1 MFWAGVQ
8 FKQCFE
14 IRGRYFV
21 QLRTVESNY
30 VPNASKLKYMTLTI
44 IPHLCAKDSVG
55 RVGPK
60 SRSYEY

>member
-1 MFWAGVQ
+1 MRFWQ
-8 FKQCFE
+8 SFE
-14 IRGRYFV
+14 IRGPNFA

-44 IPHLCAKDSVG
+44 IPHLCSKDIAG
-55 RVGPK
+55 KVGPK